1 MRRLILPAAVAV
13 IAVTLVLAGWVI
25 VSPGWAVGFLSQ
37 QVAQQLGRKLDVKGG
52 AALEFTPRLAIRL
65 DHASLSNPSDM
76 DGSFIT
82 ARAVRVPVRV
92 SDLFTRN
99 PDLSVIEL
107 EGAEIALLINER
119 SETSWAFPAVKTPA
133 PLSLELTGSSMRFF
147 DARSSQA
154 FSLAGARMTMNIGVE
169 GDVTV
174 KGTADMGGRLA
185 KIDAALKSLSRI
197 QEDGSPLD
205 LSIEVPDGTASFTGR
220 LSSTGVL
227 NLAGPVTLSSPDL
240 RAVARWAGLE
250 IEQGGAAT
258 GIAVAGAL
266 ESAGRAFAIRHA
278 DVRYGNTQA
287 QGDIVLDLRNTLPK
301 LQAILR
307 SDRLPLDQ
315 FIPDGGAKPGTWGTR
330 PIDLHILKAFDTDI
344 TVDANMVST
353 GETEMGPARVTA
365 ATDGGKFRST
375 LSVPAPGKGSLSLE
389 AAIDA
394 SAVPPV
400 FELSIRGKDVDA
412 QAFLPAIVQVP
423 WFTGHGDVNV
433 ALSGTGH
440 TQLEIIGTLTGSIL
454 LSLAD
459 GEISGPDLGVMLGQV
474 SQRIVEGW
482 TDAKGAGRT
491 TYKIIGA
498 EAKVADGIAT
508 VSDARVETDGLSLS
522 VNGSIDLLRR
532 ALGLSIVPKIIDA
545 SGSATSLP
553 VPVIVKGPWDRP
565 RLYPDLPDVLAK
577 PKAAFESL
585 KAMGLPAAN

>member
-1 MRRLILPAAVAV
+1 MNAQRDIKPQFDPNAGSPALLGAEPDGDGVNFALFSDHAERVELCLFSPDGKTQTHALDLPQMEGGIWHGYLPGVRPGQLYGYRVHGPYAPQEGHRFNPAK
-13 IAVTLVLAGWVI
+13 LVLDPYA
-25 VSPGWAVGFLSQ
+25 
-37 QVAQQLGRKLDVKGG
+37 RKLAGELIWND
-52 AALEFTPRLAIRL
+52 ALF
-65 DHASLSNPSDM
+65 
-76 DGSFIT
+76 GY
-82 ARAVRVPVRV
+82 PVGK
-92 SDLFTRN
+92 D
-99 PDLSVIEL
+99 DLSKDDRDSAPFMPKAVVVDP
-107 EGAEIALLINER
+107 
-119 SETSWAFPAVKTPA
+119 AFDWEA
-133 PLSLELTGSSMRFF
+133 
-147 DARSSQA
+147 
-154 FSLAGARMTMNIGVE
+154 
-169 GDVTV
+169 
-174 KGTADMGGRLA
+174 
-185 KIDAALKSLSRI
+185 DAALAHPWEKTLIYEAHVKGLTMRHDGVTQADRGTFAGLGAPAVIDHLKALCVTAVELLPVQGFLQDRHLVENGRSNYWGYNTLTFFAPEARYLKSGKIGEVKQTIKRLH
-197 QEDGSPLD
+197 DAG
-205 LSIEVPDGTASFTGR
+205 IEVLLDVVYNHTA
-220 LSSTGVL
+220 
-227 NLAGPVTLSSPDL
+227 
-240 RAVARWAGLE
+240 E
-250 IEQGGAAT
+250 
-258 GIAVAGAL
+258 
-266 ESAGRAFAIRHA
+266 
-278 DVRYGNTQA
+278 GN
-287 QGDIVLDLRNTLPK
+287 
-301 LQAILR
+301 
-307 SDRLPLDQ
+307 
-315 FIPDGGAKPGTWGTR
+315 
-330 PIDLHILKAFDTDI
+330 
-344 TVDANMVST
+344 
-353 GETEMGPARVTA
+353 EMGPTLSFRGIDNASYYRLSPDDPRHCFDTTGCGNTLNVA
-365 ATDGGKFRST
+365 HPMVLRMVLDSLRYWVEAMHVDGFRFDLAGKFRST

-532 ALGLSIVPKIIDA
+532 ALGLSVVPKIIDA